1 MKILFSFFL
10 IFLRLWIG
18 YNVLAWLIAEAY
30 HPELHTISEI
40 EIYLV
45 VIIFD
50 TWISK
55 SHEDI
60 DIKIIKKDEN

>member
-18 YNVLAWLIAEAY
+18 YNVLAWLIAESY

-45 VIIFD
+45 VMIFD

>member
-1 MKILFSFFL
+1 MKILFSIFL
-10 IFLRLWIG
+10 IFLRIWVG
-18 YNVLAWLIAEAY
+18 YKVLAWVIAKSF

-50 TWISK
+50 IWIAK
-55 SHEDI
+55 SQESFDI
-60 DIKIIKKDEN
+60 QILRKDEN